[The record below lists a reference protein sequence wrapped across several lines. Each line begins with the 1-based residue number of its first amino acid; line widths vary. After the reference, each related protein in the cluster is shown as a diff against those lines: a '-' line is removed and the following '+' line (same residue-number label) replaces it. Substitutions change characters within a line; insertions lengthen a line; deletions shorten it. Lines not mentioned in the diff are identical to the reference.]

1 LNRNERSQPNHERI
15 FDDLE
20 AQLDRTTDRAERY
33 DLLMSAAER
42 IYRSSPSQGLE
53 LIDRARRLLKAL
65 RDPTRSVR
73 CYRAA
78 GNCEYVLGRYPEARK
93 QFERALK
100 LSREIDYPE
109 GEVWALQGI
118 GGLVQVTAGEYL
130 PALETLREALRIAE
144 SIGGTPTIVD
154 IHNSTA
160 IIFRHLGDH
169 TRAIGECH
177 KAITLAASIGKNWA
191 APTITLGVE
200 YLTLKDFH
208 HARISFERGISLAVE
223 SGDRRAEGIA
233 TVNLGNTLHHLRE
246 YDNGQRYYESALAIV
261 REIGDPMLEAYVLRS
276 IGTLRRD
283 MGLFADALEVLRTS
297 YEISVRIGD
306 ASGYVSLMS
315 IGETHADMGNLAE
328 AEDYMLRTL
337 DEARRQGDR
346 DSELPVHACIADLYE
361 KKGDLALA
369 LHHHKLH
376 ATLKEELIG
385 REHQREMH
393 QMRMRADVERAEKDR
408 EAAELRSRELEAEME
423 QKTKEL
429 TAMALQMVEKNTFL
443 EELKQGMSEVAVE
456 LDASTRP
463 KLRTL
468 VGKVERSINA
478 KKEWSAFEEQ
488 FEKVH
493 HGFLRRLAERHSGL
507 TPTELKIC
515 ALVKLDLPTKEIA
528 DILRSSART
537 VEWHRSNVR
546 RKLGFPPDAN
556 LTTHFASR

>member
-1 LNRNERSQPNHERI
+1 MAHTAMSRVPSNI
-15 FDDLE
+15 IDDLD

-33 DLLMSAAER
+33 ELLMSAAER
-42 IYRSSPSQGLE
+42 IYRSNPSQGLE
-53 LIDRARRLLKAL
+53 LIDRARRLVKAL

-73 CYRAA
+73 CDRVA
-78 GNCEYVLGRYPEARK
+78 GNCYYVLGRYPEALE

-100 LSREIDYPE
+100 AARRIAFRQ

-118 GGLVQVTAGEYL
+118 GGLVQITTGEYL
-130 PALETLREALRIAE
+130 PALATLTEALRVAE
-144 SIGGTPTIVD
+144 SIGADSAIVD

-169 TRAIGECH
+169 ARAIAECH
-177 KAITLAASIGKNWA
+177 KAIELAESMGKKWA

-200 YLTLKDFH
+200 YLTLKDFD
-208 HARISFERGISLAVE
+208 HARSSFERGIGLAIE

-233 TVNLGNTLHHLRE
+233 TVNLGNTLHHLKE
-246 YDNGQRYYESALAIV
+246 YGEGQRYYESALQIV
-261 REIGDPMLEAYVLRS
+261 RDIGDPLLEAYVLRS

-283 MGLFADALEVLRTS
+283 MGLFAEALDVLRTS
-297 YEISVRIGD
+297 FEISERIGD
-306 ASGYVSLMS
+306 ATGFLSLMS
-315 IGETHADMGNLAE
+315 IGEVHADLGDLAE
-328 AEDYMLRTL
+328 AEKTLLRSL
-337 DEARRQGDR
+337 EEARRQGDR
-346 DSELPVHACIADLYE
+346 DSELPIHACIADLYE
-361 KKGDLALA
+361 RKGDLALA

-376 ATLKEELIG
+376 AKLTEEVIG

-393 QMRMRADVERAEKDR
+393 QMRMRADVERAER
-408 EAAELRSRELEAEME
+408 EREVAELRSRQLEAEME

-456 LDASTRP
+456 LDPAARP

-468 VGKVERSINA
+468 VGKVERSINS
-478 KKEWSAFEEQ
+478 KEEWRAFEEQ

-493 HGFLRRLAERHSGL
+493 HGFLRRLAARHTGL

>member
-1 LNRNERSQPNHERI
+1 MSLPQTNPS
-15 FDDLE
+15 DDLT
-20 AQLDRTTDRAERY
+20 AQLDRTADRAGRF
-33 DLLMSAAER
+33 DLLLSAAEK
-42 IYRSSPSQGLE
+42 IHRSSPVQGLE
-53 LIDRARRLLKAL
+53 LIARARRLAKAL
-65 RDPTRSVR
+65 RDPARSVR
-73 CYRAA
+73 CDRVA
-78 GNCEYVLGRYPEARK
+78 GTCEFVLGRYPEALVLFK
-93 QFERALK
+93 RALK
-100 LSREIDYPE
+100 VAREIGFRE

-118 GGLVQVTAGEYL
+118 GGLVQTTTGEYL
-130 PALETLREALRIAE
+130 PALESLNEARRVAE
-144 SIGGTPTIVD
+144 SIGASASIVD

-169 TRAIGECH
+169 TRAIAACH
-177 KAITLAASIGKNWA
+177 EALTLAETIGKTLA

-200 YLTLKDFH
+200 YLTLKDYD
-208 HARISFERGISLAVE
+208 HARLSFERGIDLAID

-246 YDNGQRYYESALAIV
+246 LDEGRRHYEAALEIV
-261 REIGDPMLEAYVLRS
+261 REIGDPLLEAYVLRS
-276 IGTLRRD
+276 IGALRRD
-283 MGLFADALEVLRTS
+283 MGLVDEALDVLRSS
-297 YEISVRIGD
+297 YEISERIGD
-306 ASGYVSLMS
+306 ATGFVSLMS
-315 IGETHADMGNLAE
+315 IGELHAELGNLAE
-328 AEDYMLRTL
+328 AEGYLLRAL
-337 DEARRQGDR
+337 EEARRQGNR
-346 DSELPVHACIADLYE
+346 DGEHPIHACIADLYE
-361 KKGDLALA
+361 RKGDLANA
-369 LHHHKLH
+369 LRHQKLH
-376 ATLKEELIG
+376 AELAEEVIG

-393 QMRMRADVERAEKDR
+393 QMRMRAEVESAERER
-408 EAAELRSRELEAEME
+408 EAAELRARQLEAEME

-456 LDASTRP
+456 LDASTGP

-556 LTTHFASR
+556 LTSHFASR

>member
-1 LNRNERSQPNHERI
+1 MSRHQASI
-15 FDDLE
+15 IDDLE

-33 DLLMSAAER
+33 ELLVSAAER
-42 IYRSSPSQGLE
+42 IYRSNPGQGLDLVE
-53 LIDRARRLLKAL
+53 RARRLAKAL

-73 CYRAA
+73 CDRLA
-78 GNCEYVLGRYPEARK
+78 GNCSYVLGRYPDALK
-93 QFERALK
+93 HFERALK
-100 LSREIDYPE
+100 TARQVGYQQ

-118 GGLVQVTAGEYL
+118 GGLVQVTTGEYL
-130 PALETLREALRIAE
+130 PALATLNEALRVAE
-144 SIGGTPTIVD
+144 SIGADSAMVD

-160 IIFRHLGDH
+160 ITFRHLGDH
-169 TRAIGECH
+169 ARAISECH
-177 KAITLAASIGKNWA
+177 KAIELAERMGKKWA

-200 YLTLKDFH
+200 YLTLKDFD
-208 HARISFERGISLAVE
+208 HARSSFERGINLAIA

-233 TVNLGNTLHHLRE
+233 TVNLGNTLHHLKMFDE
-246 YDNGQRYYESALAIV
+246 GQRHYESALAIV
-261 REIGDPMLEAYVLRS
+261 REIGDPLLEAYVLRS

-283 MGLFADALEVLRTS
+283 MRLFDEALDALRTS
-297 YEISVRIGD
+297 HAISQRIGD
-306 ASGYVSLMS
+306 ATGFHSLMS
-315 IGETHADMGNLAE
+315 IGEVHAELGNLAE
-328 AEDYMLRTL
+328 AEDNLLRAL
-337 DEARRQGDR
+337 EEARRHGDR
-346 DSELPVHACIADLYE
+346 DGELPIHACIADLYE

-369 LHHHKLH
+369 LHHHKIH
-376 ATLKEELIG
+376 AKLTEEVIG

-393 QMRMRADVERAEKDR
+393 QMRLRADVERAER
-408 EAAELRSRELEAEME
+408 EREVAEERSRQLEAEMV

-456 LDASTRP
+456 LDPSTRP

-468 VGKVERSINA
+468 VGKVERSINSRE
-478 KKEWSAFEEQ
+478 EWRAFEEQ

-493 HGFLRRLAERHSGL
+493 HGFLRRLAANHAGL